1 VEPELANASTL
12 DRWGKTVKKIAGP
25 KPTPKKPDQKP
36 RFALFPANVTAKE
49 LLNKLGIVPKK

>member
-1 VEPELANASTL
+1 MELELANASTL
-12 DRWGKTVKKIAGP
+12 DRWGNAVKKIVEP
-25 KPTPKKPDQKP
+25 KPTPMKPDQKP